1 LPSILKKLF
10 GRRAAA
16 PERGTPAVS
25 LGLFGKHPAWND
37 FCDDIGLETQRLI
50 DLKRLLFQGVDT
62 NIAQWEHLHE
72 QQRLDGFRHVLVWSL
87 GECLLAGRLWSSSD
101 GKGRTR
107 YPMAACADCCGLPL
121 PAVLG
126 HILPALEQ
134 VQREVAAAR
143 TQEAVYAAADAHRA
157 ALRKWAET
165 GAPPAA
171 APVGAMTPGGA
182 AARLMACT
190 DLGERGKGVVSLLYR
205 LEQEAPDS
213 LAWGDPAGGDTRTLV
228 NRPAFVRVP
237 ACATSPADAALLW
250 SRFLEGVLSRRAPQ
264 LIVLPL
270 GERWADVIVGEP
282 TGASLYCL
290 RANEKGIPLTSDIP
304 YTIDAGFA
312 ERAGQ
317 FLAKFARPDTLAGA
331 PASVAQKL

>member
-1 LPSILKKLF
+1 MPSILQKLF
-10 GRRAAA
+10 GRRGAA
-16 PERGTPAVS
+16 PDGGSPAVC

-62 NIAQWEHLHE
+62 NIAQWDHLHE
-72 QQRLDGFRHVLVWSL
+72 QQRLDGFRHVLVWSV
-87 GECLLAGRLWSSSD
+87 GECVVAGRLWSSSD

-121 PAVLG
+121 GAVLG
-126 HILPALEQ
+126 HVLPALEQ
-134 VQREVAAAR
+134 VQREVSAAR

-165 GAPPAA
+165 GASTATPGSALTPAA
-171 APVGAMTPGGA
+171 A

-213 LAWGDPAGGDTRTLV
+213 VAWGRDGGGGDTRTLV
-228 NRPAFVRVP
+228 NRPAYVRVP
-237 ACATSPADAALLW
+237 SCAASPADAALLW
-250 SRFLEGVLSRRAPQ
+250 ARFLEVVVNRRTPQ
-264 LIVLPL
+264 LILLPL

-282 TGASLYCL
+282 TGPSLYCL

-304 YTIDAGFA
+304 YTIDAAFA
-312 ERAGQ
+312 RRADE
-317 FLAKFARPDTLAGA
+317 FLAKFARTDP
-331 PASVAQKL
+331 AQKL